1 MTDSIAFTGAH
12 PKKMV
17 LTGQHAES
25 WIGCQQSKA
34 EKASWL
40 LLEYFLECRTFFW
53 KHFEGK
59 DVKVYKRRQE
69 EVVFPL
75 DSRDSQGIHFTE
87 DLDMDSMH
95 QEQPP

>member
-1 MTDSIAFTGAH
+1 VTDSIAFTGAH

-40 LLEYFLECRTFFW
+40 LSEYFLECRTFFL
-53 KHFEGK
+53 EG
-59 DVKVYKRRQE
+59 
-69 EVVFPL
+69 L
-75 DSRDSQGIHFTE
+75 
-87 DLDMDSMH
+87 
-95 QEQPP
+95 